1 MADVDWAGFTQLQ
14 QQNNQIANPMQ
25 RFAQGFQIGA
35 LMRQQNANNQAK
47 EQETLARQQ
56 LADRQNAL
64 QAELESISTVTD
76 PMQRVQSIN
85 NIMLKFPEVADKLKT
100 QATFYSDEV
109 KNNTSN
115 MLLPALNAL
124 NLGNKD
130 VAIERLTVAR
140 DAFKNGGNKRGA
152 EALDSYISDIQ
163 STKDVA
169 PLVQTGYL
177 TLASIIGPDKVMET
191 LSKSQD
197 YAKTQAVMPSEIGK
211 VQSEATIKA
220 EEAKR
225 APLETSI
232 KAEEAIRAPLE
243 TQIKQADA
251 SIAQDKAK
259 LELEQARASLELTKQ
274 QKLVA
279 VANAKKINNEIE
291 QLSKDVASG
300 KLNIADPE
308 KRFDFEKKLRDEYK
322 SNTTDFVKTRDA
334 YDRMSSIYSSYLKP
348 DKDGKVTIPKGETK
362 QTADARQAAGDI
374 GLIFNYMKMLD
385 PGSTVREGEFAT
397 AANAA
402 GVTDQ
407 VRNIYNK
414 IASGERLTPQQRG
427 AYFNQAKG
435 LYEKSKSRADEVE
448 KSLSVVVDSYGLN
461 KDNVFS
467 KPKGTVRKV
476 N

>member
-35 LMRQQNANNQAK
+35 LMRQQNAINQAK

-64 QAELESISTVTD
+64 QSELETISTVTD

-163 STKDVA
+163 STTDVS

-197 YAKTQAVMPSEIGK
+197 YAKTQAVMPEQITQEK
-211 VQSEATIKA
+211 QK
-220 EEAKR
+220 
-225 APLETSI
+225 TSQEVLTT
-232 KAEEAIRAPLE
+232 A
-243 TQIKQADA
+243 IKQGEAERQPFLTRKAQVEAEFANSNAALDLQKKGWDITKLQNDIEISKQNARIAAMNAQLAKENNELKKKELELKIADA
-251 SIAQDKAK
+251 
-259 LELEQARASLELTKQ
+259 Q
-274 QKLVA
+274 QKRDGVFNEKVA
-279 VANAKKINNEIE
+279 KVESARTSMDNMLNTAERILKTPM
-291 QLSKDVASG
+291 DVVESATGTIST
-300 KLNIADPE
+300 KTPTIRQSTA
-308 KRFDFEKKLRDEYK
+308 DFEELIENLK
-322 SNTTDFVKTRDA
+322 SQAFLA
-334 YDRMSSIYSSYLKP
+334 Q
-348 DKDGKVTIPKGETK
+348 IPNIKGMG
-362 QTADARQAAGDI
+362 ALSNA
-374 GLIFNYMKMLD
+374 
-385 PGSTVREGEFAT
+385 EGEKLQQALQNFSLRQSPKQLIGNIKEAQRLVLK
-397 AANAA
+397 ARSSLANEY
-402 GVTDQ
+402 GVPESSPDMPA
-407 VRNIYNK
+407 VK
-414 IASGERLTPQQRG
+414 P
-427 AYFNQAKG
+427 
-435 LYEKSKSRADEVE
+435 
-448 KSLSVVVDSYGLN
+448 VV
-461 KDNVFS
+461 KRI
-467 KPKGTVRKV
+467 K
-476 N
+476 